1 MALVT
6 TGFEASFALY
16 DTGGNHSILTYEL
29 RGATYADAKIN
40 ADAIAIALAA
50 VTDAVIG
57 GFRLA
62 EVYEEAVFAYPAGGI
77 EIENKASLT
86 TLLAGVGAGKANL
99 KVPAPVD
106 GMFQEATGP
115 GYNIVDIVD
124 ADLVT
129 YTNLFK
135 AAGECYIS
143 DGQDMDSLIAG
154 KRVHAKSNRG

>member
-1 MALVT
+1 MALTAVR
-6 TGFEASFALY
+6 FEAAFAVY

-29 RGATYADAKIN
+29 RGAVYADAA
-40 ADAIAIALAA
+40 ADAVSIATALAA

-57 GFRLA
+57 GYRMA
-62 EVYEEAVFAYPAGGI
+62 EVWEESAFAYPAGGI
-77 EIENKASLT
+77 EVENKASLT

-99 KVPAPVD
+99 KIPAPVD
-106 GMFQEATGP
+106 GIFQEATGP

-143 DGQDMDSLIAG
+143 DGQDMDSLVAG